1 MQVELGCR
9 VGTQVDEYIKTK
21 KQNSSL
27 RVDRNQEFKFKFSRF
42 VQCDMFFQETGV
54 IFGMWRILTLCKFA
68 WTGSYPNTGQVT
80 PTCYTK
86 DHILQNTVV
95 QTFLCFFFL
104 ELLVLSGSENKKTYT
119 ISLFGLQACL
129 TLYDNCLVSRMQIL
143 SF

>member
-54 IFGMWRILTLCKFA
+54 IFGM
-68 WTGSYPNTGQVT
+68 
-80 PTCYTK
+80 
-86 DHILQNTVV
+86 
-95 QTFLCFFFL
+95 
-104 ELLVLSGSENKKTYT
+104 
-119 ISLFGLQACL
+119 
-129 TLYDNCLVSRMQIL
+129 
-143 SF
+143 